1 MTETLMSEVRPAWYR
16 RVRARHLA
24 MSTVASG
31 LAYLGFLYG
40 SWVIYELSHDL
51 SLVLLLAAAAFYIA
65 TVLLAVVAGTW
76 AAWSRLW
83 FLSCIAAGIP
93 AGAATILLL
102 ALLSAPIW
110 NRANY

>member
-1 MTETLMSEVRPAWYR
+1 MSEVRPAWYR